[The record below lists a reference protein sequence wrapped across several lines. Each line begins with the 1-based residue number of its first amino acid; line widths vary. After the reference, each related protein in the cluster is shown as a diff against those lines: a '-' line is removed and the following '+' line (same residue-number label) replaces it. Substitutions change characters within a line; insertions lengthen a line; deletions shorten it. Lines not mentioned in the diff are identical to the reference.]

1 MCHIFFIHSYVNG
14 MFMLLSCPGYHKE
27 GYNEHEGVK
36 IFKLL
41 FTPDRCPEVGL
52 LDHMVVLFLDF

>member
-1 MCHIFFIHSYVNG
+1 
-14 MFMLLSCPGYHKE
+14 MLLSCPGYHKE